1 MTTSDHHRETGW
13 RWPRMLFLG
22 GFAVAAFLIG
32 MSLPFFDDNEELG
45 PRVVVDLPLPIET
58 PDPLPFQGEMKEQTA
73 QVSQPIVE
81 PPSGDR
87 LGGAATPT
95 EIEPDV
101 EPSPVLEEE
110 AGVRGSDIAQRPTEA
125 DGGSLSD
132 VDSESVE
139 RSEQGMDTEIASAP
153 PVGDSSETADR
164 LEADPSRRSGT
175 AGEAATVAELAASSD
190 VPATSAAAGA
200 SSGEA
205 DEAGNNDESRVSE
218 PPQPLEKAAALPS
231 VEVPVRPTP
240 KVFDDTLTDPP
251 GEARPT
257 EEALSTETPTGETPA
272 EIAPP
277 TGESLA
283 EAPPAGATTDEL
295 APIAETQAGETL
307 PEESPAGEM
316 LVQETPPELA
326 LTAETPAESAPAEAA
341 PIGKTLAEET
351 LSEVRP
357 AGEIRAEV
365 TPTTEGPV
373 EGPRAEEIP
382 IAAVDISPLPDAGVE
397 PPRALTLPPAPF
409 PPKFVAED
417 IEDKTDLLTNR
428 ATVLRSEPTPEA
440 EILLRIEAD
449 EKVLRIEEEPVGG
462 YYFVTHDE
470 GTGWAW
476 ANNLRHD
483 PAYGEKLSSVD
494 AGSRAGDTVAQ
505 VLSVTNLRAEPI
517 IGSDVIVQLKP
528 GEEVELLDHGPHQG
542 YYRVLH
548 SAGEGWIWGKNL
560 RAETGENN

>member
-13 RWPRMLFLG
+13 RWPRILILG

-45 PRVVVDLPLPIET
+45 PRVVVDLPPPIEI
-58 PDPLPFQGEMKEQTA
+58 PDPLPLQGEMKEQTA
-73 QVSQPIVE
+73 QISQPIGE

-87 LGGAATPT
+87 LGGVAAPA

-101 EPSPVLEEE
+101 EPSPVFEEE
-110 AGVRGSDIAQRPTEA
+110 AGERGSDIAQRPTET
-125 DGGSLSD
+125 DSGSLSD
-132 VDSESVE
+132 VDTESAE
-139 RSEQGMDTEIASAP
+139 GTEQGVDAEIASAP
-153 PVGDSSETADR
+153 PDGDSSETSDR
-164 LEADPSRRSGT
+164 LETGPSRVSGT
-175 AGEAATVAELAASSD
+175 AGEDATVAELAASSD
-190 VPATSAAAGA
+190 VAAAGA
-200 SSGEA
+200 LSGKA
-205 DEAGNNDESRVSE
+205 DEPGNNDESRVSE

-240 KVFDDTLTDPP
+240 KVFDDTIT
-251 GEARPT
+251 EAPDETRPT
-257 EEALSTETPTGETPA
+257 EDALSTDTPTGETPA
-272 EIAPP
+272 EVAPP
-277 TGESLA
+277 TGETLA

-295 APIAETQAGETL
+295 APSAETQAGENR

-316 LVQETPPELA
+316 LVEETPPELA

-341 PIGKTLAEET
+341 PIGETFAEET
-351 LSEVRP
+351 PAEVRP
-357 AGEIRAEV
+357 AGVIPAEV
-365 TPTTEGPV
+365 TPDAEGPV
-373 EGPRAEEIP
+373 EGPPAGEIP
-382 IAAVDISPLPDAGVE
+382 VAAVDISPLPDAGVE
-397 PPRALTLPPAPF
+397 PPRALTLPPAPL
-409 PPKFVAED
+409 PPTVVTEV

-440 EILLRIEAD
+440 EILLRIGAD

-462 YYFVTHDE
+462 YYFVTHDQ

-494 AGSRAGDTVAQ
+494 TGSRAGDTVAQ

-528 GEEVELLDHGPHQG
+528 GEEVELLDRGPHQG

-548 SAGEGWIWGKNL
+548 STGEGWIWGKNL